1 MSLYKSVTS
10 ALVPI
15 HPAGYPF
22 IFIFA
27 VLTLFLGFASEAF
40 LWIGGFLTLWCAYFF
55 RDPARVTPN
64 DPDFLYSP
72 ADGVVSFIGNVAP
85 PPELGLEI
93 DTMVKIS
100 VFMNVFNC
108 HVNRS
113 PMEGV
118 IKRISYIKGK
128 FINAELDKSSIHNE
142 RNALVISNERL
153 TIGVVQIAGLIA
165 RRILCW
171 SKEEDSL
178 LAGERFGLIRFGSRL
193 DVYVRPE
200 DIEKIFV
207 EKGQITTAG
216 ETRLVKIKA
225 KPLG

>member
-1 MSLYKSVTS
+1 MSLYKSVTG

-22 IFIFA
+22 IFVFSL
-27 VLTLFLGFASEAF
+27 VTLFLGFVSTAF

-55 RDPARVTPN
+55 RDPERVTPE
-64 DPDFLYSP
+64 DPDFLFSP
-72 ADGVVSFIGNVAP
+72 ADGIVSFIGNVAP
-85 PPELGLEI
+85 PKELGLE
-93 DTMVKIS
+93 DQTMLKIS

-113 PMEGV
+113 PMAGE

-142 RNALVISNERL
+142 RNALVISNDRL

-171 SKEEDSL
+171 SQEEDQMK
-178 LAGERFGLIRFGSRL
+178 AGERFGLIRFGSRL

-200 DIEKIFV
+200 DIEKIYV
-207 EKGQITTAG
+207 EKGQTTTAG
-216 ETRLVKIKA
+216 ETRLIKIKSTS
-225 KPLG
+225 L